1 MRART
6 TTRSLACALA
16 LAAGALLLA
25 EAPAHANPVETFG
38 MGSRSTAM
46 GSAVTA
52 DATDFSANYYNPAGL
67 VGQKRLL
74 IELGYV
80 YARHALAID
89 GKDNHVDDVRGMT
102 VGLVAPGEVAK
113 IPFAFGLGIHL
124 PDSRVFRVRALDQQ
138 QPRWELYDNRTQR
151 LVFSANLAVKPF
163 SWLEVGGGLTFLSG
177 TQATLDVTGDIDAGD
192 PNHSPL
198 RHQVD
203 ANLRSIRYPQFGVR
217 VLASD
222 RLRFG
227 AVYRGQF
234 HVDIDID
241 ANVAARFVG
250 VPLTSA
256 ITTSEIAAFLPQQ
269 VALGASWDPLDDLT
283 VDFDLT
289 WVDWSAYQP
298 PITRVTADT
307 KLLGS
312 GVPPGLIPDKA
323 APLEIV
329 PPHFQDRFV
338 PRLGVEWRRP
348 LGDKERGHRL
358 ALRAGYSYEHTPVP
372 EQRGI
377 TNYVD
382 CDRHAISGGL
392 GLSLHHLVDELPG
405 DVRFDVHAQV
415 SILPERTTHKDDPS
429 NLVGEYRQRGT
440 IVSLGATLG
449 VAF

>member
-6 TTRSLACALA
+6 LAIALGSALA
-16 LAAGALLLA
+16 LASLTPRRAQ
-25 EAPAHANPVETFG
+25 ANPVETFG

-46 GSAVTA
+46 GNAVTA

-80 YARHALAID
+80 YAHHALQID
-89 GKDNHVDDVRGMT
+89 GKDNHVDDVRGLT

-138 QPRWELYDNRTQR
+138 QPRWELYDNRAQR
-151 LVFSANLAVKPF
+151 IVFAANLAVKPF
-163 SWLEVGGGLTFLSG
+163 PWLEVGGGLSFLAG
-177 TQATLDVTGDIDAGD
+177 TKATLDVTGDIDAGD
-192 PNHSPL
+192 PSHSNL

-203 ANLRSIRYPQFGVR
+203 ANLNSIRYPQFGVR

-222 RLRFG
+222 KLRFG

-234 HVDIDID
+234 HLDIDID

-256 ITTSEIAAFLPQQ
+256 ITTSEVDAFLPQQ

-283 VDFDLT
+283 VDFDVT

-298 PITRVTADT
+298 AVTRVTADT
-307 KLLGS
+307 KLITDDPALYGLIPAKAAPTVV
-312 GVPPGLIPDKA
+312 VPPGL
-323 APLEIV
+323 
-329 PPHFQDRFV
+329 HDRFV
-338 PRLGVEWRRP
+338 PRVGVEWRRP
-348 LGDKERGHRL
+348 LGDKDRGHRL
-358 ALRAGYSYEHTPVP
+358 SLRAGYSYEHTPIP
-372 EQRGI
+372 DQRGV

-382 CDRHAISGGL
+382 ADRHALSAGL
-392 GLSLHHLVDELPG
+392 GLSMHHLIDELPG
-405 DVRFDVHAQV
+405 DVRFDVHGQL
-415 SILPERTTHKDDPS
+415 SILPERTTLKDDPAD
-429 NLVGEYRQRGT
+429 LIGDYRQRGR
-440 IVSLGATLG
+440 IYSLGATLG